1 MGRLKTGRALLRW
14 TCGARVVF
22 AALWAALAA
31 PAVGWA
37 APSFQLVLPEGPPAV
52 GQEVSLAIAGWDG
65 DAPLQELALGMRAEQ
80 GVVVAE
86 PGSLAPGLWAVRYRA
101 SATPGVDRATL
112 MYAGVA
118 HPLAIPVAAAP
129 RPAVDAPDRLDAVV
143 GTSAP
148 LHLLVRAAGPL
159 GGALTPA
166 SLVVAAAEGEV
177 RAVEGAEGGVDVSW
191 SPSPD
196 PFPRPVPIGFRDA
209 GRPGSPPAW
218 TVVSVRA
225 RPRVPVQTAPGV
237 EVRLKVAGRTYGPVT
252 AGADGIA
259 ALTIEVRPGETV
271 AEVLAVDPLGNT
283 QRSTLALGGDGRP
296 TLGLMASSDYVP
308 GQPAP
313 RVHLIALRPDGRP
326 WEGAAPTCA
335 TSLGEPM
342 ELRADGPGTWHAYV
356 PTSPD
361 APAYDIRVDCK
372 LLDQARGTLRV
383 PVSASRPTRLVLRAW
398 PPDLEAERPKAQV
411 EAHLED
417 IRGDRQPSVG
427 VVLRAERGVLTDTT
441 TTPAAIQAT
450 YDGAAAVADGGDRLV
465 AEWSAPVGSGAVGD
479 LRVHVLEASPS
490 EVRVSALV
498 RDGSGRP
505 LPGVEVELRFE
516 DRVTAA
522 VTGARGWADATFQRR
537 PGVLVSVAGARAAGM
552 DREALLYFDRAWFGS
567 ATGPLDP
574 DLSATIELP
583 ISSGVVREVALS
595 TEPQVLETGGGATAR
610 VIVRLLDKAGNTVA
624 DDALTL
630 EASSGVLTRPRR
642 RADGAYEATY
652 APAPGLGW
660 GTVWIR
666 ATGADGRYGA
676 STTLEMTPREVRHAT
691 GFGAGLLVQGT
702 SSARPTVTLEHL
714 ERIPGVDAPL
724 YARLGAATW
733 ATQATTGEGGSA
745 IELDMRVAA
754 LQLGLQ
760 QRVERGRAALWFG
773 SNFVLAPYR
782 LQARF
787 ADEAGVDGL
796 GLSAPGF
803 SVDAG
808 VALRGRPGE
817 LYLAF
822 SYLFL
827 ALPDSEV
834 GWEGQ
839 QGGLLAGAGYR
850 FVY

>member
-1 MGRLKTGRALLRW
+1 VGRLTTRLAPLEWRA
-14 TCGARVVF
+14 GP
-22 AALWAALAA
+22 LWASAMLLLVWLA
-31 PAVGWA
+31 PSSSMA
-37 APSFQLVLPEGPPAV
+37 APSFQLVLPEGPPVV

-65 DAPLQELALGMRAEQ
+65 QAPLTDLALGLRPEQ
-80 GVVVAE
+80 GTVVAE
-86 PGSLAPGLWAVRYRA
+86 PGNLAPGLWAVRYRA
-101 SATPGVDRATL
+101 PAKPGLDRAAL

-118 HPLAIPVAAAP
+118 HPLDIPVAEAP
-129 RPAVDAPDRLDAVV
+129 QPAVVAPGRQDTVV
-143 GTSAP
+143 GTGAP
-148 LHLLVRAAGPL
+148 LRLLVRPTDQQNA
-159 GGALTPA
+159 ALTEA

-177 RAVEGAEGGVDVSW
+177 SSPVLADGGVEVAW
-191 SPSPD
+191 SPSTD
-196 PFPRPVPIGFRDA
+196 PFPRAVPIGFRHA

-218 TVVSVRA
+218 TVVLVRA

-237 EVRLKVAGRTYGPVT
+237 EVRLKVAGRTYGPVI

-259 ALTIEVRPGETV
+259 PLTIEVRPGETV

-313 RVHLIALRPDGRP
+313 QVHLIVLRPDGRA
-326 WEGAAPTCA
+326 WDGAAPTCA

-342 ELRADGPGTWHAYV
+342 ELNADGPGTWHTWL
-356 PTSPD
+356 PTSPH
-361 APAYDIRVDCK
+361 APVYDIRVDCN

-398 PPDLEAERPKAQV
+398 PPDLEAERPKAQI

-417 IRGDRQPSVG
+417 ILGDRQPSDDIA
-427 VVLRAERGVLTDTT
+427 LRAELGALVDTT
-441 TTPAAIQAT
+441 PTRAAIRAT
-450 YDGAAAVADGGDRLV
+450 YDGAAAVAKGGDRLV
-465 AEWSAPVGSGAVGD
+465 AEWSAPVGKGAVGD
-479 LRVHVLEASPS
+479 LLVHVLETSPA

-498 RDGSGRP
+498 RDTSGRP
-505 LPGVEVELRFE
+505 LPGVEVELRFD
-516 DRVTAA
+516 DRSTAA
-522 VTGARGWADATFQRR
+522 VTGARGWADATYPRR

-567 ATGPLDP
+567 TRGPLDP
-574 DLSATIELP
+574 DLSATIDLP

-595 TEPQVLETGGGATAR
+595 TDPQVLQTGGGATAR
-610 VIVRLLDKAGNTVA
+610 VVVRLVDKAGNTVA

-642 RADGAYEATY
+642 RADGAYEATF

-676 STTLEMTPREVRHAT
+676 STTLEMVPREVRHAT
-691 GFGAGLLVQGT
+691 GFGAGLLVQRAA
-702 SSARPTVTLEHL
+702 SVRPTFTLEHL
-714 ERIPGVDAPL
+714 EHVPGVDGPL
-724 YARLGAATW
+724 YARLAAATW
-733 ATQATTGEGGSA
+733 ANHSSAGDPGEKV
-745 IELDMRVAA
+745 ELDMRVAA
-754 LQLGLQ
+754 LELGVQ
-760 QRVERGRAALWFG
+760 QRLERGRAALWFG

-782 LQARF
+782 LQVSF
-787 ADEAGVDGL
+787 DGEPGVDGL
-796 GLSAPGF
+796 GLSSPGF
-803 SVDAG
+803 SGDAG
-808 VALRGRPGE
+808 AALRGRTGE
-817 LYLAF
+817 LYLTF

-827 ALPDSEV
+827 ALPDSDI

-839 QGGLLAGAGYR
+839 QGGLFTGTGYR